1 MSTSQ
6 AQHVVIIGGGF
17 AGTVTAIKL
26 ARATPVPLRI
36 SIIESREEI
45 GRGIAYSTRLTTH
58 LVNDPAKNFTLYADQ
73 PEHLANWLREQASA
87 RDGWQPPAG
96 VAWADAFA
104 PRHLYGDYLQDE
116 LENTLAQ
123 APHAIEFRH
132 VVDRAID
139 LERASDG
146 RWTVRLA
153 TGLGLQADR
162 VVLATGLF
170 TATLGRG
177 DLDID
182 PELIAEGRVVD
193 DIWAS
198 APNDLSKDQDAVIIG
213 NGLSALDAMLSA
225 HAQGFRGHF
234 HGISRRG
241 LLVARRHDATP
252 WPPFLDAQAL
262 PTTLRSLLR
271 QVRSAHASI
280 LDAGEDWQRLTG
292 AVRPHVPALWNQA
305 SDAERKRFIRHLR
318 AYWEISLHK
327 AAPESATWLEALRQA
342 ERYSKLT
349 GRVRRIARAAS
360 GRIAVTWQPRRE
372 ARARIVEVDRVFNS
386 RGFEFDW
393 TRIDDP
399 LLRQLVARAYVVP
412 HSTGFGIDAVSHTG
426 AVISKTLDTHGL
438 YAVGHPLRGVNWESN
453 AIGEQLAGAT
463 ATAQALALSLQPAL
477 AVAA

>member
-26 ARATPVPLRI
+26 TRATPVPLRI
-36 SIIESREEI
+36 TIVESRKEI
-45 GRGIAYSTRLTTH
+45 GRGIAYSTRLPTH
-58 LVNDPAKNFTLYADQ
+58 LVNGPAKNFTLYADQ
-73 PEHLANWLREQASA
+73 PDHLANWLQEQAA
-87 RDGWQPPAG
+87 RDGWRPPAG
-96 VAWADAFA
+96 VAWTDAFP
-104 PRHLYGDYLQDE
+104 PRHLYGDYLQAE

-123 APHAIEFRH
+123 APNAIEFRH
-132 VVDRAID
+132 IADRAIN
-139 LERASDG
+139 LERAFDG

-153 TGLGLQADR
+153 TGVGLQANH

-170 TATLGRG
+170 TAKLERA

-182 PELIAEGRVVD
+182 TELIAEGRVVD

-198 APNDLSKDQDAVIIG
+198 ASNDLSQDQDAVIIG

-225 HAQGFRGHF
+225 EAQGFRGHF
-234 HGISRRG
+234 HGVSRRG
-241 LLVARRHDATP
+241 LLVARRQDVTP
-252 WPPFLDAQAL
+252 WPSFLDPQAL
-262 PTTLRSLLR
+262 PKTLRSLLH
-271 QVRSAHASI
+271 QILGAHASI
-280 LDAGEDWQRLTG
+280 LAAGEDWQRLTG

-327 AAPESATWLEALRQA
+327 AAPESATWLEALLQA
-342 ERYSKLT
+342 QRYSKLT

-360 GRIAVTWQPRRE
+360 GRVAVTWQPRRE
-372 ARARIVEVDRVFNS
+372 AHAHTFEVDRVFNS
-386 RGFEFDW
+386 HGFDFDW

-399 LLRQLVARAYVVP
+399 LLRQLVARAYVQP
-412 HSTGFGIDAVSHTG
+412 HSTGFGIDAVGQTG
-426 AVISKTLDTHGL
+426 AVISRTVDTTGL

-453 AIGEQLAGAT
+453 AIGEQVAGAT
-463 ATAQALALSLQPAL
+463 ATAQALAHTLQPAL

>member
-26 ARATPVPLRI
+26 ARATPVPLRV
-36 SIIESREEI
+36 SVIESRNEI
-45 GRGIAYSTRLTTH
+45 GRGIAYSTRLPTH
-58 LVNDPAKNFTLYADQ
+58 LVNGPAKNFTLYSDQ
-73 PEHLANWLREQASA
+73 PEHLANWLREQAT

-96 VAWADAFA
+96 VAWTDAFP
-104 PRHLYGDYLQDE
+104 PRHVYGDYVQAE
-116 LENTLAQ
+116 LENALAQ
-123 APHAIEFRH
+123 SPQAIEFRH

-139 LERASDG
+139 LERAVDG
-146 RWTVRLA
+146 RWTVRL
-153 TGLGLQADR
+153 TSGLGLQADR

-170 TATLGRG
+170 SATLGRG
-177 DLDID
+177 DVEID
-182 PELIAEGRVVD
+182 PQLIDEGRVFD
-193 DIWAS
+193 DIWAA
-198 APNDLSKDQDAVIIG
+198 APTDLSKDQDAVIIG

-225 HAQGFRGHF
+225 QAQGFRGHF

-241 LLVARRHDATP
+241 LLVARRHDVTP
-252 WPPFLDAQAL
+252 WPPFLDGQAL
-262 PTTLRSLLR
+262 PSSLRQLLR
-271 QVRSAHASI
+271 QVLGAHDAI
-280 LDAGEDWQRLTG
+280 RAAGEDWQRLTG

-327 AAPESATWLEALRQA
+327 AAPESATWLEALLQA

-349 GRVRRIARAAS
+349 GRVRRISRAAS
-360 GRIAVTWQPRRE
+360 GRIAVTWQPRR
-372 ARARIVEVDRVFNS
+372 AAQPQTFEVDRVFNS
-386 RGFEFDW
+386 RGFDFDW
-393 TRIDDP
+393 KRIDDP
-399 LLRQLVARAYVVP
+399 LLRQLVARAYVQP
-412 HSTGFGIDAVSHTG
+412 HSTGFGIDAVGQTG
-426 AVISKTLDTHGL
+426 AVLSDTLDTTGL

-453 AIGEQLAGAT
+453 AIGEQVAGAT